1 MTTTQTLADLLTH
14 PKMSSIDTL
23 AKLQARLVGMGY
35 GVDCGRC
42 FGSGRYGP
50 QSVQGG
56 RCFGCGGHRKVAPKI
71 TKTLVER
78 VRADVE
84 AGALDSYVERRLEI
98 AQTRRAAN
106 RAWGDHIK
114 LYAATAWYRWN
125 YDPANRNLDRVGF
138 SHALLRIVTS
148 DVEARGS
155 DMDSK
160 IRCGRGTHEDA
171 KAMLSIR
178 EEYLAALALLDR
190 CHAEALARGIYAAAC
205 EDKPAGN
212 YTADRARDRKWHDV
226 AAALVAEVSA
236 QADA

>member
-1 MTTTQTLADLLTH
+1 MRTAGDGRPRARELGEGATDRRAGCRLVQVRSPGLEYVSRVVVVVIRDPPVVLRSR
-14 PKMSSIDTL
+14 P
-23 AKLQARLVGMGY
+23 RLVG
-35 GVDCGRC
+35 CA
-42 FGSGRYGP
+42 
-50 QSVQGG
+50 
-56 RCFGCGGHRKVAPKI
+56 GGHR
-71 TKTLVER
+71 L
-78 VRADVE
+78 
-84 AGALDSYVERRLEI
+84 ERRLEI